1 MLKRKNW
8 SIGGKQNN
16 NCAVTR
22 SLLWSSSRPDFS
34 PDEENKTTK
43 NKKFSVLFL
52 FSLMCFLFI
61 SAALYFPLLHIILPS
76 KDVCVALRNRH
87 GLLQMPRMES
97 AGYVRGWDAFR
108 RRDMTRSIKKDELRF
123 SLFCPFSVLV
133 LFRVWSLRLFAVI
146 IAPLMTTALFR
157 GKQISL
163 ATTPHDIPNCKDSPY
178 LKLYSIIMPFYMIWL
193 PGMTNI
199 YCL

>member
-1 MLKRKNW
+1 
-8 SIGGKQNN
+8 
-16 NCAVTR
+16 
-22 SLLWSSSRPDFS
+22 
-34 PDEENKTTK
+34 
-43 NKKFSVLFL
+43 
-52 FSLMCFLFI
+52 MCFLFI

-123 SLFCPFSVLV
+123 SLFCPFSVFV

-146 IAPLMTTALFR
+146 IAAYGDGAVQ
-157 GKQISL
+157 GKKISL
-163 ATTPHDIPNCKDSPY
+163 ATTPRDIPNCKDSPY
-178 LKLYSIIMPFYMIWL
+178 LKLYSIIMPFYMI
-193 PGMTNI
+193 
-199 YCL
+199 